1 MSAHH
6 KASAEGVAKP
16 RVRSPKGTNPKPDPH
31 SGPSVGDKSFEY
43 YFVSPM
49 DFHAAMQRA
58 RELEKKGMY
67 RRAWRVRLNLDGEQ
81 PKVLPPRPDAVPVEL
96 TEKEKKELRRK
107 KKRLAALKLAAD
119 KLAEELEEHGHA

>member
-1 MSAHH
+1 MPAHH
-6 KASAEGVAKP
+6 KTTPEGVAEP
-16 RVRSPKGTNPKPDPH
+16 RNAKPDPH
-31 SGPSVGDKSFEY
+31 AGPSVGDRSFEY

-49 DFHAAMQRA
+49 DFHEAMQKA

-81 PKVLPPRPDAVPVEL
+81 PVYAPARPDTEPPPEL

-107 KKRLAALKLAAD
+107 RKRLNELRLKAD
-119 KLAEELEEHGHA
+119 KLAEELAEHEDE